1 MENSARVPRKT
12 STVLKAMGGGGGR
25 SSRLSLSFVH
35 VCCTLYEVIW
45 SIKTIHGIIFE
56 SIFAFLL
63 VSKCFAQLSVCEICF
78 HPFIQWMRKEFRRWS
93 SKRRN
98 IKKEAMSLLL
108 RIIQG
113 PHSRYFYFT
122 FFLLRRGQ
130 KKSLKW
136 KKTKTNTGKKTV
148 ETVAQWFPTLRSE
161 LLQRVHGW
169 IREVRVGRC
178 SLE

>member
-1 MENSARVPRKT
+1 MACYSRSLGVKKTNYVPSTMENSARVPRKT

-136 KKTKTNTGKKTV
+136 KKKKKH
-148 ETVAQWFPTLRSE
+148 W
-161 LLQRVHGW
+161 
-169 IREVRVGRC
+169 
-178 SLE
+178 